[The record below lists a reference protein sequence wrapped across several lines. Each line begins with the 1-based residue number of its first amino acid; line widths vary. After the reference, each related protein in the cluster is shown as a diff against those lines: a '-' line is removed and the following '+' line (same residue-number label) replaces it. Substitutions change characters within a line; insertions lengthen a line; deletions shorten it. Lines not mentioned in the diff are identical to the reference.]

1 MTASAVAALDLFV
14 AVLPAMLFWN
24 MRLPRRQKIAIW
36 GLFGIGA
43 CTGVASL
50 VRMYFI
56 YLDFWKS
63 YDFTWI
69 GYEIWLWTSTE
80 LAVAIVCA
88 SAPALKTIFIKF
100 FGGDRSDRTN
110 ASRTGRSRLNGGT
123 LVADDVEQQQ
133 LDWAAGTQNGEKERT
148 ASKSGLF
155 VKASAMLGRGR
166 GSDATTS
173 SSNQSKSTG
182 SGSGSGSGTSE
193 SDFELQA
200 LESNHTSH
208 SNRTNLGK
216 SATTTFS
223 PITPTSPTKN
233 LSPQRAFPAFLNA
246 GHRIDSWTASNYGN
260 IATGRATVTSMRRG
274 TSSDDF
280 ASEYDYGR
288 GRISVTP
295 TLRRPDEGIEHDGD
309 GDGDSEGEGE
319 QREQREEWEER
330 ELVDGDD
337 MVVHVRT
344 LLEVSEERRSEDG
357 GESGEAGT
365 GRTTPERD
373 AEPWMKAELPM
384 DMLTLEPSRV

>member
-1 MTASAVAALDLFV
+1 MAASAVAALDLFV

-24 MRLPRRQKIAIW
+24 MHLPRRQKIAIW

-100 FGGDRSDRTN
+100 FGGDRADRTS
-110 ASRTGRSRLNGGT
+110 AGMSRTGGSRLNAGT
-123 LVADDVEQQQ
+123 LAVDEDVEQAQ
-133 LDWAAGTQNGEKERT
+133 LDWAAGTQKSEKERS
-148 ASKSGLF
+148 ASKGGLF

-173 SSNQSKSTG
+173 SSNQSSKRT
-182 SGSGSGSGTSE
+182 GSGSGTSD
-193 SDFELQA
+193 SDFEMQA
-200 LESNHTSH
+200 LESNPRSQGAHKPT
-208 SNRTNLGK
+208 TNSK
-216 SATTTFS
+216 APSSTTT

-233 LSPQRAFPAFLNA
+233 PPSQRSFPAFLHA
-246 GHRIDSWTASNYGN
+246 SDRTDSWTASNYGN

-295 TLRRPDEGIEHDGD
+295 TLRRRDEGDEEEDG
-309 GDGDSEGEGE
+309 G
-319 QREQREEWEER
+319 EER
-330 ELVDGDD
+330 EHIDGDD

-344 LLEVSEERRSEDG
+344 LLEVSEGRSDEEGKAG
-357 GESGEAGT
+357 GHAGTGT
-365 GRTTPERD
+365 GRTTPD
-373 AEPWMKAELPM
+373 ADLEPWMNAELPM
-384 DMLTLEPSRV
+384 DMLTLQPSRV